1 MESTL
6 GELVVKE
13 LGRNMFEEMM
23 PGMLEDPLIQFAL
36 SMTISDLLVQDAQ
49 AKPMYL
55 AVIDALNATNSKL

>member
-1 MESTL
+1 
-6 GELVVKE
+6 
-13 LGRNMFEEMM
+13 MM

>member
-6 GELVVKE
+6 GELVAEE